1 MICMRMLPFKGQ
13 YLEFGVFE
21 NKKISQAVASA
32 MTKMPEDKALLP
44 TKTIFVKGLKNQ
56 SFWNVKSHFEKYG
69 KVTDFNYNDN
79 KGIAVVTF

>member
-44 TKTIFVKGLKNQ
+44 TKTIFVKGLKN
-56 SFWNVKSHFEKYG
+56 
-69 KVTDFNYNDN
+69 
-79 KGIAVVTF
+79 